1 MVSMVGTPISL
12 DNTPISQEKA
22 EDGQNTILGKE
33 DDEGGRFS
41 IWVYFNWSKQ

>member
-22 EDGQNTILGKE
+22 EDG
-33 DDEGGRFS
+33 
-41 IWVYFNWSKQ
+41 